1 MSRSF
6 FSNLGGSRRHLCLTL
21 LSPTPLAV
29 PPPTLT
35 DPPPFLR
42 ARASPAR
49 HAMIHAMLAVGAVVV
64 ADAASNALGG
74 CCSGLG
80 LQRYAAFAQLG
91 GYALGM
97 TAGAGLAFGWRHGA
111 EDGAFM
117 LWAGLGLSMAL
128 AAAIQ
133 LGLLCRHGASAGGR
147 PPCGQAFAR
156 CARAF
161 SCAFRLRFLF
171 SPLLSSSLLFS
182 PRLPSSL
189 LASPLRARSRC

>member
-1 MSRSF
+1 
-6 FSNLGGSRRHLCLTL
+6 
-21 LSPTPLAV
+21 
-29 PPPTLT
+29 
-35 DPPPFLR
+35 
-42 ARASPAR
+42 
-49 HAMIHAMLAVGAVVV
+49 MIHAMSAVGAVVV

-171 SPLLSSSLLFS
+171 SPLLSSSLL
-182 PRLPSSL
+182 
-189 LASPLRARSRC
+189 ASPLLSSPLLFAPAPAANHDVGGSAPARRRLGPERCRGVRAAAKGPGGDGRRL

>member
-1 MSRSF
+1 MS
-6 FSNLGGSRRHLCLTL
+6 
-21 LSPTPLAV
+21 
-29 PPPTLT
+29 
-35 DPPPFLR
+35 
-42 ARASPAR
+42 
-49 HAMIHAMLAVGAVVV
+49 AVGAVVV

-111 EDGAFM
+111 QDGAFM

-161 SCAFRLRFLF
+161 SCAFRLRFLA
-171 SPLLSSSLLFS
+171 SPLLSSSLL
-182 PRLPSSL
+182 
-189 LASPLRARSRC
+189 ASPLLSSPLLFAPAPAANHDVGGSAPARRRLGPERCRGVRAAAKGPGGDGRRL

>member
-1 MSRSF
+1 
-6 FSNLGGSRRHLCLTL
+6 
-21 LSPTPLAV
+21 
-29 PPPTLT
+29 
-35 DPPPFLR
+35 
-42 ARASPAR
+42 
-49 HAMIHAMLAVGAVVV
+49 MIHAMLAVGAVVV

-147 PPCGQAFAR
+147 PPWRPGLCPLRPCLFLCLSLAFPLLSSSLLA
-156 CARAF
+156 
-161 SCAFRLRFLF
+161 